1 MVDVRKSKEASVAPA
16 EKTKQEMRSE
26 KQGGPDHMEPC
37 VTGSQVTD
45 SLCICGR
52 PHRWLQSA
60 EKNKQGARAEDPRLV
75 KTSNGPRGQKR
86 RGHGQEGHRSHWTE
100 KTHSYL
106 PIKFSNSAGVAFF
119 GSLPPGSSLS
129 SETSS
134 SSKMMQEPKCVFRQ
148 G

>member
-1 MVDVRKSKEASVAPA
+1 MAPA

-37 VTGSQVTD
+37 VPGSQVLQTD

-52 PHRWLQSA
+52 LHRWLQSA

-75 KTSNGPRGQKR
+75 KTSNGPRGQKKGVMDR
-86 RGHGQEGHRSHWTE
+86 RDTEVTGQRKHTATYQVLKQCWGCVFWLS
-100 KTHSYL
+100 
-106 PIKFSNSAGVAFF
+106 
-119 GSLPPGSSLS
+119 PPGSSLS
-129 SETSS
+129 SETAS
-134 SSKMMQEPKCVFRQ
+134 SSKMIQEPKCMFRQ